1 MEGAVGTLA
10 EEGEVDS
17 EGGSVGRGTH
27 ATSVEG
33 RDTGPSTARDEVM
46 PHDANTTA
54 VLANKN

>member
-17 EGGSVGRGTH
+17 EGASVGRGTH

-33 RDTGPSTARDEVM
+33 RDTGPCTARDQVVLQTKNKY
-46 PHDANTTA
+46 DYTAN
-54 VLANKN
+54 VF